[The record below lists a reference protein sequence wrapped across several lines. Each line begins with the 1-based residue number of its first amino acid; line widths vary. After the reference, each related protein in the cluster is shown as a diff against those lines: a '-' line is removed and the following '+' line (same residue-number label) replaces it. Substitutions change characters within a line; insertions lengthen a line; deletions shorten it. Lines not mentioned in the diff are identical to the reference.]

1 MNHPV
6 EGSNEIV
13 GAAENGPKLIR
24 RMLVT
29 SYVIPDGQIW
39 RFKHQDGCTNEGKDE
54 MWNRAIQEG
63 AAKTIS
69 ELNTILRL
77 LFGMSGCEGCS
88 VDKELTV
95 GILFDHSQDT
105 SYKPSLNRSTGDSY
119 TSMETPRESAP
130 SWPESDFMGT
140 LNESERKLYKNFKM
154 DNTSDESYKPTP
166 RHSTRK
172 TKDYGEIDVPMTMD
186 DNKNTEATGFGD
198 SKWAVTTVAETRSDK
213 SDGLQNIP
221 ETTGTTN
228 ESNNG
233 GEDCLPPTIPYDE
246 PEKRELSLWERMDR
260 TEELIVSMRDELEE
274 LRDFKKDIKA
284 YGCRKCR
291 GDVKGKGKM
300 SDMRNVDLEET
311 DILEKKPISDR
322 KPVTKTTKATVKQVP
337 YIPAACIPIIPQEK
351 PSYERGIEI
360 NKMTFAT
367 VAGTESN
374 KNGYQM
380 VEGRKRFM
388 KPKGKTPEP
397 ISRISLRERHL
408 KIRFVTDKKVITE
421 LDDGITPETIR
432 IALNDTL
439 RDLNERK
446 SYFSVCGKNR
456 FGDILLT
463 LADTKIDDIM
473 VYLEAMKEKLYEMG
487 LPELRFE
494 RDAEK
499 VKIYVGMVP
508 LTRAGRI
515 NWSPED
521 WVDDTGYRSISND
534 VEKSN
539 PGIVVTARPSWVG
552 GLRKMHNRKQSTAG
566 MILVVE
572 KTKEVASMMS
582 MTNPKI
588 TLGGKPRYCRA
599 WREENA
605 SIMCARCL
613 KIGHVGAGCD
623 APPACKFCRQS
634 HMSINHE
641 CKVSGCGARGVECQ
655 HCRKWCL
662 SCNTDMHFTGSTDC
676 VAVRKQSESPSAL
689 GPSTAIVSDPTSTT
703 GVSDRSRNRERRKFD
718 RLEKTPLYEKAGDE
732 GAGPSNTNAAIT
744 RSSEATLKKNHRD
757 VVLKGDKVTAY
768 EQISVDKGKPV
779 LRKTKKTIRR
789 SSSVPTKGKKTIVSK
804 KDEEESENLEQ
815 IFDLFQND
823 KMIQ

>member
-1 MNHPV
+1 
-6 EGSNEIV
+6 
-13 GAAENGPKLIR
+13 
-24 RMLVT
+24 
-29 SYVIPDGQIW
+29 
-39 RFKHQDGCTNEGKDE
+39 
-54 MWNRAIQEG
+54 
-63 AAKTIS
+63 
-69 ELNTILRL
+69 
-77 LFGMSGCEGCS
+77 
-88 VDKELTV
+88 
-95 GILFDHSQDT
+95 
-105 SYKPSLNRSTGDSY
+105 
-119 TSMETPRESAP
+119 METPRESAP

-166 RHSTRK
+166 RHSARK

-186 DNKNTEATGFGD
+186 GNKNTKATGFGD
-198 SKWAVTTVAETRSDK
+198 GKWAVATVTETQSDK
-213 SDGLQNIP
+213 DNELQHIL
-221 ETTGTTN
+221 ETAGTTN
-228 ESNNG
+228 ESNDG

-246 PEKRELSLWERMDR
+246 PEKRELSLWERMDK

-274 LRDFKKDIKA
+274 LRDFKEDIKV

-291 GDVKGKGKM
+291 E
-300 SDMRNVDLEET
+300 N
-311 DILEKKPISDR
+311 INNR
-322 KPVTKTTKATVKQVP
+322 KPVTETAKATVKQVP
-337 YIPAACIPIIPQEK
+337 YIPAACTPIIPQEK

-367 VAGTESN
+367 EAGADSD

-380 VEGRKRFM
+380 VEGRKRLT

-397 ISRISLRERHL
+397 ISRINLRERHL
-408 KIRFVTDKKVITE
+408 KIRFITDKKVITE
-421 LDDGITPETIR
+421 LDDGVTPETIR
-432 IALNDTL
+432 IALNNTL

-456 FGDILLT
+456 FGDILLM

-487 LPELRFE
+487 LPKLRFE

-534 VEKSN
+534 IEKSN
-539 PGIVVTARPSWVG
+539 LGIVVTARPSLVG
-552 GLRKMHNRKQSTAG
+552 GLRKMHNGEQSTAG

-572 KTKEVASMMS
+572 KPKEVASMMS
-582 MTNPKI
+582 MTNPRI
-588 TLGGKPRYCRA
+588 TLSEKPRYCRA

-641 CKVSGCGARGVECQ
+641 CKVSGCRARGVECQ

-662 SCNTDMHFTGSTDC
+662 SCNTDLHFTGSADC
-676 VAVRKQSESPSAL
+676 VAVRKQSGSPSAL
-689 GPSTAIVSDPTSTT
+689 GPSTAIVGDPTSAT

-718 RLEKTPLYEKAGDE
+718 QLEKTSLYERAGDE
-732 GAGPSNTNAAIT
+732 GVGPSGTNAAIT
-744 RSSEATLKKNHRD
+744 RSSEATLKKNHRE

-804 KDEEESENLEQ
+804 KDEEESKNLEQ